1 MEEINMSEKVITSKQ
16 MSEIDQYTINEIG
29 IPSMVLMERAALGV
43 AQTLLSNTTSSSTI
57 LVVCGTGNNGADG
70 VAVARMLALQHRQ
83 VEVLLIG
90 NEEKSS
96 EQMKQQLAIA
106 RNIGVNVYNELNAVN
121 WENYTVFVDALF
133 GIGLSRDI
141 EGPHREALNK
151 INETQDSYV
160 ISVDI
165 PSGLS
170 GDTGDIMGVAI
181 KANITVTFGWQKT
194 GMITVKGKEIC
205 GEIVTHNIGYPKNIL
220 KENNILK

>member
-1 MEEINMSEKVITSKQ
+1 MSEKVITSKQ
-16 MSEIDQYTINEIG
+16 MSDIDQYTINEIG

-43 AQTLLSNTTSSSTI
+43 AKTLLSNTASSSTI

-70 VAVARMLALQHRQ
+70 VAVARMLALQNRQ

-106 RNIGVNVYNELNAVN
+106 RNIGVNVYNKLKAVN

-133 GIGLSRDI
+133 GIGLSRDV
-141 EGPHREALNK
+141 EGPHREAINK

-170 GDTGDIMGVAI
+170 GDTGDIMGAAI
-181 KANITVTFGWQKT
+181 KANITATFGWQKT

-205 GEIVTHNIGYPKNIL
+205 GEIVTHDIGYPKNIL
-220 KENNILK
+220 EENNILK